1 MVSWSHPAQPVLELT
16 LHITASCETLHRS
29 QAPTLTPDCSHC
41 SVEAK
46 SPSNRQ
52 QLKSS
57 HSHNRFKPSENIR
70 IRISIQ
76 RFFAFSSFY
85 FTVLLVDHRVQLF
98 PQIFSLGHT
107 PTEILWETL
116 AITLLVHKYC
126 FVCYC
131 VIVGICHRF
140 IL

>member
-1 MVSWSHPAQPVLELT
+1 MVVGYPQWIKMVQTACCKGQLVKCLLLSCWIQFCKSTMVSWSHPAQPVLELI

-57 HSHNRFKPSENIR
+57 HSHNRFKPSENIQ

-98 PQIFSLGHT
+98 P
-107 PTEILWETL
+107 PT
-116 AITLLVHKYC
+116 YS
-126 FVCYC
+126 Y
-131 VIVGICHRF
+131 
-140 IL
+140 